1 MSKKE
6 IDWGLVPSFSP
17 KEFSEDPNEFSD
29 PKIIYLLQEA
39 RNKYQKR
46 IFPSPV
52 KGALARFGGS
62 VTSQHYVG
70 PSPENIT
77 RYSTALD
84 IFPEGTPFEF
94 YTVLLSIPG
103 IGGIGVYLDTKGS
116 DGKPWVM
123 FHMDLRDISIE
134 RKVPLIW
141 ICIKTWDVKTKEEKN
156 VYRYVQSEPAF
167 WKLLSS
173 PQMFISK
180 KFGE

>member
-6 IDWGLVPSFSP
+6 IDWGLVPNFSP
-17 KEFSEDPNEFSD
+17 KEFAEDPNKFSD

-39 RNKYQKR
+39 RNRYQKR

-52 KGALARFGGS
+52 KGTVARFGGS
-62 VTSQHYVG
+62 PDSQHYVG

-84 IFPEGTPFEF
+84 IFPEGIPFEF
-94 YTVLLSIPG
+94 YTILLGIQG
-103 IGGIGVYLDTKGS
+103 IGGIGVYLHTKGP

-123 FHMDLRDISIE
+123 FHKDLRDIAIG
-134 RKVPLIW
+134 RKFPLIW
-141 ICIKTWDVKTKEEKN
+141 ICVKIWDIKTKEEKN
-156 VYRYVQSEPAF
+156 VYRYPQFEPVY

-173 PQMFISK
+173 PQMFIPK